1 MRMFPILAVAAVAVG
16 AAACGS
22 SSTSPSAPAVP
33 TFTAT
38 VLPANETTTVV
49 GPETSGSGTMT
60 IKFNL
65 TKDSAGN
72 VTAATADFNGTF
84 SGFPNGTT
92 LTGAHIH
99 TGASGVAGGIVI
111 SLGLGAGEVVFANGS
126 GTLTKTGINISP
138 VDLAN
143 TILSNPSAYYFNI
156 HTATNPGGVA
166 RGQLVRTQ

>member
-1 MRMFPILAVAAVAVG
+1 MKIFPFFAVTALAVG

-22 SSTSPSAPAVP
+22 STSPSTATVP
-33 TFTAT
+33 TFNAS
-38 VLPANETTTVV
+38 LSPGNETTTVV

-84 SGFPNGTT
+84 TGFPAGTT

-99 TGASGVAGGIVI
+99 TGASGVPGSIVVPLPL
-111 SLGLGAGEVVFANGS
+111 SSGEVVFSNGG
-126 GTLTKTGINISP
+126 GTLTKTGVAISP
-138 VDLAN
+138 VDLATQIMN
-143 TILSNPSAYYFNI
+143 NPAGYYFNI